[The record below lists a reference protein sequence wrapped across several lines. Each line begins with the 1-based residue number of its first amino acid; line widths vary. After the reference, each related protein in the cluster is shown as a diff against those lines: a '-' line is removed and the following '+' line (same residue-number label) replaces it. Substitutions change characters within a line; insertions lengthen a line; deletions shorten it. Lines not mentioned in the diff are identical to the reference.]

1 MSTAELGVTAGNVA
15 SRLDA
20 WPRRRVELGELMALL
35 VAAEPALEHAP
46 ERRARLADILDELV
60 DADVVELPSARSYD
74 RSARPPL
81 PRFVKLDRPAA
92 PPRRHSGATVAWR
105 SELAWASELSF
116 DEQTLADLRAVNAFL
131 RDGGEQRLVVP
142 LRERSLQLFG
152 DEKRLET
159 LLGGQLFFDGRL
171 TLAQLRCEPV
181 HPPFV
186 YQRIGAGPD
195 ALVIENHHTFV
206 SFARALPADGLVGT
220 LIYGAGAHFKASVTF
235 VADLPQP
242 PRRVLYFGDLDLAGL
257 DIPVHA
263 DTVASASGL
272 PAVEAATALYQLM
285 LDHGRPA
292 PVDDAPSRYRVAKF
306 AAWLPT
312 DVRAAAAAILNDGHR
327 LAQEWVGTELL
338 ALHPEVL
345 RAP

>member
-1 MSTAELGVTAGNVA
+1 MSTVELGVTAGNVA
-15 SRLDA
+15 RQLDT

-35 VAAEPALEHAP
+35 VAVEPALEHAP

-60 DADVVELPSARSYD
+60 DHDVVALPSARSYD
-74 RSARPPL
+74 RSARPAL
-81 PRFVKLDRPAA
+81 PRFVKLDRAAA
-92 PPRRHSGATVAWR
+92 PPRRHSGAAVAWR
-105 SELAWASELSF
+105 SELAWAGELSF

-131 RDGGEQRLVVP
+131 RDGGAQRPLVP

-159 LLGGQLFFDGRL
+159 LLGGRLFFDGRL
-171 TLAQLRCEPV
+171 TLTQLRAQPV

-186 YQRIGAGPD
+186 YQPIGTGPD
-195 ALVIENHHTFV
+195 ALVIENHHTYV
-206 SFARALPADGLVGT
+206 SLSRALPADGPVGT

-235 VADLPQP
+235 VADLPAQ
-242 PRRVLYFGDLDLAGL
+242 PRRLLYFGDLDIAGL

-263 DTVASASGL
+263 NTVAAASGL
-272 PAVEAATALYQLM
+272 PPVQAAAALYELM

-292 PVDDAPSRYRVAKF
+292 PVNDAPSRYRVAKLT
-306 AAWLPT
+306 AWLPASI
-312 DVRAAAAAILNDGHR
+312 RPAAAAVLGEGQR

-338 ALHPEVL
+338 AEHAAVL
-345 RAP
+345 RSP

>member
-1 MSTAELGVTAGNVA
+1 MSTVELGVTAGNLA
-15 SRLDA
+15 RKLDT

-35 VAAEPALEHAP
+35 VTVEPALEHAP
-46 ERRARLADILDELV
+46 ERRGRLADVLDELV

-74 RSARPPL
+74 RSARPAL

-92 PPRRHSGATVAWR
+92 PARRRSGASVAWR
-105 SELAWASELSF
+105 SELAWAGELSF
-116 DEQTLADLRAVNAFL
+116 DEQTLADLRAINAFL
-131 RDGGEQRLVVP
+131 RDGGAQRLIVP

-171 TLAQLRCEPV
+171 TLVQLRCEPV

-186 YQRIGAGPD
+186 YQPIGTGPD
-195 ALVIENHHTFV
+195 ALVIENHHTYV
-206 SFARALPADGLVGT
+206 SFARVLPTDGPVGT

-235 VADLPQP
+235 VADLPTR
-242 PRRVLYFGDLDLAGL
+242 PRRVLYFGDLDAAGL

-263 DTVASASGL
+263 DTVAAASGL
-272 PAVEAATALYQLM
+272 PGVEAATPLYQLM

-292 PVDDAPSRYRVAKF
+292 PVDDPPSRYCVGKLI
-306 AAWLPT
+306 AWLST
-312 DVRAAAAAILNDGHR
+312 DIRAVAATVLNDGHR
-327 LAQEWVGTELL
+327 FAQEWVGTEMLVDH
-338 ALHPEVL
+338 AAIL
-345 RAP
+345 RAL